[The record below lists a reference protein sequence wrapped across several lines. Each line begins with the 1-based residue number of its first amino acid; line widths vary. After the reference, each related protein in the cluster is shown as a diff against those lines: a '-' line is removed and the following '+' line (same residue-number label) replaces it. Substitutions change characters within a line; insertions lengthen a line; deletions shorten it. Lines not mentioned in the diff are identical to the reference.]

1 MAMAIEAANPNISEF
16 DKTVSMLENMTDE
29 ELQALRKV
37 AMVITKRNADDRP
50 IRKLTEEEF
59 FLKVDEGIADVE
71 AGKYLI
77 KHDPKVLPDMHI
89 YLTEAQRLKSELQNI
104 EGLMVMDTFTHYM
117 LVNIDWATSL
127 ELKNWLMEH
136 HGILIRDAS
145 NFHGLDDHC
154 FRVAAQMP
162 DENDALISAI
172 KEFKTS
178 R

>member
-1 MAMAIEAANPNISEF
+1 MAMAVEVARTNISEF

-77 KHDPKVLPDMHI
+77 SESV
-89 YLTEAQRLKSELQNI
+89 EAELAA
-104 EGLMVMDTFTHYM
+104 EFGLA
-117 LVNIDWATSL
+117 N
-127 ELKNWLMEH
+127 K
-136 HGILIRDAS
+136 
-145 NFHGLDDHC
+145 
-154 FRVAAQMP
+154 
-162 DENDALISAI
+162 
-172 KEFKTS
+172 
-178 R
+178 

>member
-1 MAMAIEAANPNISEF
+1 MAMAMEVARTNISEF

-77 KHDPKVLPDMHI
+77 SESVEAELA
-89 YLTEAQRLKSELQNI
+89 TEF
-104 EGLMVMDTFTHYM
+104 GLA
-117 LVNIDWATSL
+117 N
-127 ELKNWLMEH
+127 K
-136 HGILIRDAS
+136 
-145 NFHGLDDHC
+145 
-154 FRVAAQMP
+154 
-162 DENDALISAI
+162 
-172 KEFKTS
+172 
-178 R
+178 

>member
-77 KHDPKVLPDMHI
+77 SESVEAELA
-89 YLTEAQRLKSELQNI
+89 TEF
-104 EGLMVMDTFTHYM
+104 GLA
-117 LVNIDWATSL
+117 N
-127 ELKNWLMEH
+127 K
-136 HGILIRDAS
+136 
-145 NFHGLDDHC
+145 
-154 FRVAAQMP
+154 
-162 DENDALISAI
+162 
-172 KEFKTS
+172 
-178 R
+178 

>member
-1 MAMAIEAANPNISEF
+1 MFFCYCYMEAIFMAMAMEVARTNISEF

-77 KHDPKVLPDMHI
+77 SESV
-89 YLTEAQRLKSELQNI
+89 EAELAA
-104 EGLMVMDTFTHYM
+104 EFGLA
-117 LVNIDWATSL
+117 N
-127 ELKNWLMEH
+127 K
-136 HGILIRDAS
+136 
-145 NFHGLDDHC
+145 
-154 FRVAAQMP
+154 
-162 DENDALISAI
+162 
-172 KEFKTS
+172 
-178 R
+178 

>member
-1 MAMAIEAANPNISEF
+1 MAMAVEVARTNISEF

-77 KHDPKVLPDMHI
+77 SESAEAELA
-89 YLTEAQRLKSELQNI
+89 TEF
-104 EGLMVMDTFTHYM
+104 GLA
-117 LVNIDWATSL
+117 N
-127 ELKNWLMEH
+127 K
-136 HGILIRDAS
+136 
-145 NFHGLDDHC
+145 
-154 FRVAAQMP
+154 
-162 DENDALISAI
+162 
-172 KEFKTS
+172 
-178 R
+178 

>member
-1 MAMAIEAANPNISEF
+1 MAMAMEVARADISEF

-77 KHDPKVLPDMHI
+77 SESVEAELA
-89 YLTEAQRLKSELQNI
+89 TEF
-104 EGLMVMDTFTHYM
+104 GLA
-117 LVNIDWATSL
+117 N
-127 ELKNWLMEH
+127 K
-136 HGILIRDAS
+136 
-145 NFHGLDDHC
+145 
-154 FRVAAQMP
+154 
-162 DENDALISAI
+162 
-172 KEFKTS
+172 
-178 R
+178 

>member
-1 MAMAIEAANPNISEF
+1 MAMAVEVARTNISEF

-77 KHDPKVLPDMHI
+77 SESV
-89 YLTEAQRLKSELQNI
+89 ESELAA
-104 EGLMVMDTFTHYM
+104 EFGLA
-117 LVNIDWATSL
+117 N
-127 ELKNWLMEH
+127 K
-136 HGILIRDAS
+136 
-145 NFHGLDDHC
+145 
-154 FRVAAQMP
+154 
-162 DENDALISAI
+162 
-172 KEFKTS
+172 
-178 R
+178 

>member
-1 MAMAIEAANPNISEF
+1 MAMAVEVARTNISEF

-77 KHDPKVLPDMHI
+77 SESVEAELA
-89 YLTEAQRLKSELQNI
+89 TEF
-104 EGLMVMDTFTHYM
+104 GLA
-117 LVNIDWATSL
+117 N
-127 ELKNWLMEH
+127 K
-136 HGILIRDAS
+136 
-145 NFHGLDDHC
+145 
-154 FRVAAQMP
+154 
-162 DENDALISAI
+162 
-172 KEFKTS
+172 
-178 R
+178 